1 MCIKIN
7 IVFISDVYYN
17 KHFVMSNGYYN
28 KHCVIADVYYNK
40 HCVYI

>member
-17 KHFVMSNGYYN
+17 KHFVIYD
-28 KHCVIADVYYNK
+28 VIIINIVFISYAYYNK

>member
-17 KHFVMSNGYYN
+17 KH
-28 KHCVIADVYYNK
+28 CVISDVYYNK
-40 HCVYI
+40 HCVYIRCVL